1 MKILYINKVS
11 PHLGGGAELRLLE
24 IGRRLVDR
32 GHQVHVICSKTEP
45 GLPDYETIQGIKIH
59 YLSLLPDSFFRLK
72 RLAFY
77 LSRYFFYPATLGLGK
92 RIAQI
97 APDVIIDYIAPSPSL
112 VYPLARQF
120 RIPCCAEVMEYRGNQ
135 WFKLSDPLT
144 ALLGLFSQ
152 IFLLRFRYDK
162 FIVISNFTR
171 CELMQ
176 AGVVPENIA
185 VVPCGVSVENF
196 KNSHPLER
204 DSNSLIVIGRLV
216 PQKGHV
222 YLFDA
227 LTYVR
232 ELVPEV
238 KLHVV
243 GDGPIRSQ
251 LEQYVRQKKL
261 HNNVVFTGRIT
272 DDEKRALLWSSSL
285 FVSPSLQE
293 GFGIVLLEAMACG
306 LPIVAFDLPVYQEF
320 VDSNCGFLVPKG
332 DIQAM
337 AKQIVYFLQ
346 DVEKREKVSA
356 YNLVHVR
363 QFKWDEVTSMAEQIL
378 YDIL

>member
-1 MKILYINKVS
+1 
-11 PHLGGGAELRLLE
+11 
-24 IGRRLVDR
+24 
-32 GHQVHVICSKTEP
+32 
-45 GLPDYETIQGIKIH
+45 
-59 YLSLLPDSFFRLK
+59 
-72 RLAFY
+72 
-77 LSRYFFYPATLGLGK
+77 
-92 RIAQI
+92 
-97 APDVIIDYIAPSPSL
+97 
-112 VYPLARQF
+112 
-120 RIPCCAEVMEYRGNQ
+120 
-135 WFKLSDPLT
+135 
-144 ALLGLFSQ
+144 
-152 IFLLRFRYDK
+152 
-162 FIVISNFTR
+162 
-171 CELMQ
+171 
-176 AGVVPENIA
+176 
-185 VVPCGVSVENF
+185 
-196 KNSHPLER
+196 
-204 DSNSLIVIGRLV
+204 
-216 PQKGHV
+216 
-222 YLFDA
+222 
-227 LTYVR
+227 
-232 ELVPEV
+232 
-238 KLHVV
+238 
-243 GDGPIRSQ
+243 